1 MLISSLPL
9 GMIISA
15 QVDHDF
21 HKMKEFD
28 MFLKNKMNAFLG
40 LIFLSAVPFL
50 SAHADTKGTASA
62 VPATAGLQVAVID
75 VQSAILQTEEG
86 KSAKS
91 KLEKEV
97 TQKRHELTKQ
107 EAQLKKM
114 QEDFQAQQAV
124 LSEAD
129 KQARSKEFQTK
140 LQAFQQSQMT
150 FEQEARQKEAAALQ
164 KIFLNIQA
172 EISKLAKQKNYDMV
186 FDKSAAVLLYAKNTT
201 DVTAEV
207 VGMYNKDYKVKDKK

>member
-1 MLISSLPL
+1 
-9 GMIISA
+9 MIIFYD
-15 QVDHDF
+15 VKGF
-21 HKMKEFD
+21 Y
-28 MFLKNKMNAFLG
+28 MFLKNKMNAFLS
-40 LIFLSAVPFL
+40 LIFLSSAPFL
-50 SAHADTKGTASA
+50 VAHADTKGTSPALNTAS
-62 VPATAGLQVAVID
+62 GLQVAVID

-86 KSAKS
+86 KSAKA

-97 TQKRHELTKQ
+97 TQKRQELTKQ

-129 KQARSKEFQTK
+129 KQARSKDFQAK

-150 FEQEARQKEAAALQ
+150 FEQEARQKEATALQ
-164 KIFLNIQA
+164 KIFLNIQS

-207 VGMYNKDYKVKDKK
+207 VSMYNKDYKVKDKK